1 MGRND
6 SRLIYK
12 NAFNFF
18 GVALLLTNLLF
29 SFGVISNSFSIE
41 KDYAFNQYDELTTGY
56 SMLNNDFSNDL
67 RSGLYFSTS
76 YLRLEEINVSHQES
90 RLLFSKKI

>member
-1 MGRND
+1 VGRND
-6 SRLIYK
+6 SSLIYK